1 MIRALIFDY
10 GGTLTIKSDPV
21 YVQIS
26 KLFKVSVKEAREK
39 SRKHLHALQKG
50 ATTEEEFWNLVCSK
64 FKSKPH
70 GSLEFV
76 FGKYPDYSKPNEDMV
91 KLVKA
96 LEKHGYITALLSNTI
111 QPHVDFNR
119 SRGNYDLFSPVILS
133 CEVGMRKPEIG
144 IYKFTLEKIGE
155 RPEEC
160 VFIDDESEYLH
171 PAKEL
176 GMKTIHFKSEKQ
188 LKKGLLALG
197 VDIERAN

>member
-1 MIRALIFDY
+1 MMIRALIFDY

-26 KLFKVSVKEAREK
+26 KLFGTDAKEVKEK
-39 SRKHLHALQKG
+39 TRKYLHSLQKG
-50 ATTEEEFWNLVCSK
+50 EISEEEFWNLVCSK

-70 GSLEFV
+70 GSIEFV
-76 FGKYPDYSKPNEDMV
+76 FRKYPDYSKPNEDMV

-96 LEKHGYITALLSNTI
+96 LKKHGYITALLSNTI
-111 QPHVDFNR
+111 QPHADFNR
-119 SRGNYDLFSPVILS
+119 SGGNYDLFSPVILS
-133 CEVGMRKPEIG
+133 CEAGMRKPERE
-144 IYKFTLEKIGE
+144 IYELALKKIG
-155 RPEEC
+155 RKPEEC
-160 VFIDDESEYLH
+160 VFIDDEPKYLH

-197 VDIERAN
+197 IKI